1 VSVDKKFL
9 DQRAEAYLKYDY
21 TETKDLCK
29 HFITV
34 IVAVLVFSLT
44 LAEKIINFKEA
55 TRFAKMLLFF
65 SWGVMI
71 LSIITCGIGLC
82 YNSLA
87 GGRAAAGL
95 KDYKRIAP
103 TAYIWIFIAGI
114 CFVLGLILL
123 IGSAA
128 APIFKY

>member
-1 VSVDKKFL
+1 MPLGEDKELF
-9 DQRAEAYLKYDY
+9 LKYAY

-34 IVAVLVFSLT
+34 VVAALVFSLT
-44 LAEKIINFKEA
+44 LADKVVNFAQA
-55 TRFAKMLLFF
+55 TRTTKAMLLSAWCF
-65 SWGVMI
+65 MI

-87 GGRAAAGL
+87 GGRAASNVDGYMDIAYTG
-95 KDYKRIAP
+95 YK
-103 TAYIWIFIAGI
+103 WVFVAGI

-123 IGSAA
+123 IASAA
-128 APIFKY
+128 SPILGY